1 MFCLLTME
9 TLLKYAFLFVFLSLE
24 KWQICYDIIY
34 HDNPL
39 LLPLLTIVGSH
50 ISIKMLSL
58 HLYPLQSW
66 LQDHIT
72 TINNV
77 MLFYSL
83 NSIKW
88 WSIKKSHYY
97 AWPPNDYYYTEL
109 FLITSTLNV
118 CLQKIIIIT
127 NIQICRSFSKIS
139 QKSYVYKEYIVTEI

>member
-1 MFCLLTME
+1 MLCLLTME

-24 KWQICYDIIY
+24 KWQICNDIIC

-77 MLFYSL
+77 MLIYSL

-88 WSIKKSHYY
+88 WSIKKSHNY

-109 FLITSTLNV
+109 FLITSTLNF
-118 CLQKIIIIT
+118 CLQKNNNYNEHSNLQIIFQ
-127 NIQICRSFSKIS
+127 NKSK
-139 QKSYVYKEYIVTEI
+139 ELCF